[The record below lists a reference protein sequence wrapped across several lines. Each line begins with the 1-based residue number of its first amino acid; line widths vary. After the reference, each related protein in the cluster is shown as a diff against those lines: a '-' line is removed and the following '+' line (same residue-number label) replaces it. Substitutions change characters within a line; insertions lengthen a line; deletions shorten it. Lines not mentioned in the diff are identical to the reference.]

1 MGILSVISLYLLWS
15 SSFPIGK
22 WLLNYSTPVFLT
34 GFRMFF
40 AGLLIAL
47 FILIRNRG
55 LPKLSKKQWLSL
67 GLLGL
72 LSIYLSNVF
81 EFYGLRSLSAAKTC
95 FIYSLSPFLAALL
108 SFIHFGEK
116 MTKAKWAGLMIGFLG
131 FIPSLD
137 LSSDLKFSLSI
148 PEIAVILAVVT
159 SVYGWIIL
167 RMMVKEN
174 EISPLIANG
183 FSMLFGGMM
192 ALGHSFLIETWN
204 PIPMDLKHLPS
215 VFGGIA
221 AMTIISNFICY
232 NLYGMMLKRF
242 TATFLSFFGLLSPI
256 FASFNAWILLNEP
269 PSLKILLSTTI
280 VSFGLWLFYKTELKQ
295 GYVKLKT

>member
-256 FASFNAWILLNEP
+256 FASFNAWILLNES
-269 PSLKILLSTTI
+269 PSFKILLSTTI